1 MLRELMR
8 LILYLLFRLLTHL
21 QVTGM
26 EHIPPAGACIV
37 AGNHLGILDGPLLF
51 ALVPRK
57 DLTALVAKKHQRNPI
72 FRLVVNIA
80 GGIWLDRFILEVKPV
95 QQVQEHLKKG
105 GLLGIAPE
113 GTRSRTH
120 HLMKAKNGV
129 AFLVGKG
136 DVPIIPEATTGTEDA
151 VPKLLRLRRPK
162 ITVRFGPSFRLAPID
177 IQDRSGSRQRNTD
190 DIMCHIAALLPEQ
203 YRGVYTDHPRL
214 RELVDAGYGT
224 LVSS

>member
-1 MLRELMR
+1 MLREFMR
-8 LILYLLFRLLTHL
+8 LTLYLLFRLLTHL

-26 EHIPPAGACIV
+26 EHIPPAGACVV

-57 DLTALVAKKHQRNPI
+57 DLTTLVAKKHQRNPF

-95 QQVQEHLKKG
+95 QQVQEHLQKG
-105 GLLGIAPE
+105 GLLGIAPD

-120 HLMKAKNGV
+120 HLMPAKNGV
-129 AFLVGKG
+129 AFLAGKV
-136 DVPIIPEATTGTEDA
+136 DVPIIPEATIGTEDA
-151 VPKLLRLRRPK
+151 VPKLLRLRRPR
-162 ITVRFGPSFRLAPID
+162 ITVRFGPSFRLAPVD
-177 IQDRSGSRQRNTD
+177 IQDRSGSRKINTD

-203 YRGVYTDHPRL
+203 YRGVYTDNPRL
-214 RELVDAGYGT
+214 KELLAAGYG
-224 LVSS
+224 L